1 MKRIYMY
8 SVGERIWHW
17 VQATAILLLLI
28 TGAEAHFPGSFKV
41 FGFTLSIYIHRVI
54 GFLLL
59 LNFLLGGFYHLS
71 VGTIK
76 QFFPR
81 PRGFF
86 DGLFLQA
93 RYYLIGYFK
102 GEPHPFEKT
111 PEHKLN
117 PLQKLTY
124 FLLLNILLP
133 VQVLTGLLMWGSVY
147 FPETFKMFGGLPVL
161 APIHTLGA
169 YLFVAFLIVHIYM
182 TTLGPTPWTM
192 IKSMLNGW
200 EEIPDEETQ

>member
-1 MKRIYMY
+1 MKRVYMY

-17 VQATAILLLLI
+17 VQAIAIIFLII
-28 TGAEAHFPGSFKV
+28 TGAEAHFPGFKV
-41 FGFTLSIYIHRVI
+41 FGFTYSIYIHKI
-54 GFLLL
+54 LAFLLV

-76 QFFPR
+76 QFIPR

-93 RYYLIGYFK
+93 RYYLVGYFR

-124 FLLLNILLP
+124 FGLLNILLP
-133 VQVLTGLLMWGSVY
+133 AQIITGVLMWGSVY
-147 FPETFKMFGGLPVL
+147 FPEAFKMFGGMPVL

-169 YLFVAFLIVHIYM
+169 YLFVAFIIVHVYM

-192 IKSMLNGW
+192 IKSMINGW
-200 EEIPDEETQ
+200 EEIPEEEGH